1 MCSELSSVS
10 HCKYLASR
18 KIRSIRVDEEGI
30 SLAEKWI
37 FLRKLETDFLQNFEY
52 FLHDDVGKIEVASN

>member
-18 KIRSIRVDEEGI
+18 KIRSIRADEEGI

-37 FLRKLETDFLQNFEY
+37 FLRKLEMDFLQNFEY
-52 FLHDDVGKIEVASN
+52 FLYDDVGKIEVASN